1 VALKLKKL
9 SGPETTPPNPAAL
22 LQMVREADPTSPPAK
37 VSRKAPEPEQPPGA
51 ETSSA
56 TAEESLPIIKDP
68 QVGLNIRVRLSTSN
82 AVEAAAAAR
91 GVTMKV
97 LVMETLA
104 QAGIEIADPDLR
116 DRSPRRR
123 KGEPKSHK

>member
-9 SGPETTPPNPAAL
+9 SGPEASPPDPAAL

-37 VSRKAPEPEQPPGA
+37 ISRKAPEAEKPQAEAQPSPSEA
-51 ETSSA
+51 VLA
-56 TAEESLPIIKDP
+56 LPDDP

-82 AVEAAAAAR
+82 AVEAAAVSR

-97 LVMETLA
+97 LVMEALA
-104 QAGIEIADPDLR
+104 QAGIEIADLDMR

-123 KGEPKSHK
+123 KGEPRSKH

>member
-9 SGPETTPPNPAAL
+9 SSPETTPPDPAAL
-22 LQMVREADPTSPPAK
+22 LKMVREVDPTSPPAK
-37 VSRKAPEPEQPPGA
+37 VSREVPEAEKAPA
-51 ETSSA
+51 EVPS
-56 TAEESLPIIKDP
+56 SLPVEVPAIPEDP

-82 AVEAAAAAR
+82 AIEAAAVSR

-97 LVMETLA
+97 LVMEALA
-104 QAGIEIADPDLR
+104 QAGIEIANLDMQ

-123 KGEPKSHK
+123 KGEPKSRH